1 MNDEFVRKDVH
12 NVQINALNQRIDDL
26 HRRIDD
32 LKLEINNVRDSVIR
46 GWTIVGVLLT
56 LGAFVFTA
64 VQFYSALR
72 GGH

>member
-1 MNDEFVRKDVH
+1 MSDEYVRKDVH
-12 NVQINALNQRIDDL
+12 DEQIASLHQRIDDL

-32 LKLEINNVRDSVIR
+32 LKQEINNVRDSVIR

-64 VQFYSALR
+64 IQFYLALR